1 MAEPASGERVAR
13 GPITVCVILA
23 VIMQALDT
31 TIANV
36 ALPFIQGTV
45 AASSDQI
52 NWVLTSYIV
61 AAAIMTPPSAWL
73 ATRFGRERIMMFSVA
88 GFVFA
93 SVMCGLSTSLTQ
105 IVLARVLQGVLGAA
119 MAPLAQAILLDI
131 YPAERRGQAMAM
143 FGISVMVGPIMG
155 PMLGGWL
162 TENVGWQWVFYVNVP
177 IGIAT
182 LIGLGIFVKGGKG
195 NPGAR
200 LDWLGFVLL
209 SVAVGSF
216 QLMLDRGEQ
225 LDWFSS
231 GEIQIEA
238 IVAAAA
244 FYLFL
249 SHILT
254 AERAFIN
261 PRLFLDRNYALGI
274 GFIFVIGVILLASL
288 ALIAPYLQSLMGYPV
303 LTAGIVMG
311 PRGVGTMLSMFVV
324 GRLMGKVDIRAM
336 LAAGFIITAV
346 AMGLMT
352 AWTPDV
358 SAWTVVW
365 VGFVQGAGLGL
376 LFVPLTT
383 ITYSTLPAAAR
394 TEAAGLQN
402 LSRNLGSSVGI
413 SIVSALLTR
422 NTQIFHAELTEHV
435 TPFNHVLSA
444 FSALDPTT
452 AIGAATLDQL
462 ITREAVIV
470 AYLDDFK
477 MLMAL
482 SLVAIPLLILF
493 RAPRAP
499 ARRS

>member
-1 MAEPASGERVAR
+1 MAEARGGAQIAR
-13 GPITVCVILA
+13 GPITFCVILA

-61 AAAIMTPPSAWL
+61 AAAIMTPPSGWL
-73 ATRFGRERIMMFSVA
+73 ARRYGRERILMGSVA

-93 SVMCGLSTSLTQ
+93 SVLCGLSTSLTE

-162 TENVGWQWVFYVNVP
+162 TDNIGWQWVFFVNVP
-177 IGIAT
+177 LGVAT
-182 LIGLGIFVKGGKG
+182 LFGLAVFVKGGKG
-195 NPGAR
+195 DPKAR
-200 LDWLGFVLL
+200 LDWAGFILL
-209 SVAVGSF
+209 SIAVGSF

-225 LDWFSS
+225 LDWFSAS
-231 GEIQIEA
+231 EIWMEA
-238 IVAAAA
+238 IVAATA
-244 FYLFL
+244 FYLFVV
-249 SHILT
+249 HILT
-254 AERAFIN
+254 AERPFID
-261 PRLFLDRNYALGI
+261 PKLFLDRNYALGVS
-274 GFIFVIGVILLASL
+274 FIFVVGVILLASL

-311 PRGVGTMLSMFVV
+311 PRGVGTMLSMFLV
-324 GRLMGKVDIRAM
+324 GRLIGKTDIRLM
-336 LAAGFIITAV
+336 LAIGFALTAV
-346 AMGLMT
+346 AMDLMT
-352 AWTPDV
+352 GWTPDI

-365 VGFVQGAGLGL
+365 TGFVQGAGLGL

-394 TEAAGLQN
+394 GEAAGLQN

-422 NTQIFHAELTEHV
+422 NAQIVHADLTEYV
-435 TPFNHVLSA
+435 SPFNH
-444 FSALDPTT
+444 ALQALGSLNPTT
-452 AIGAATLDQL
+452 ASGAASLESM
-462 ITREAVIV
+462 IVKEATVI
-470 AYLDDFK
+470 AYIDDFK
-477 MLMAL
+477 FLAVL
-482 SLVAIPLLILF
+482 ALVAIPFLVSF
-493 RAPRAP
+493 RTAARKP
-499 ARRS
+499 A